1 KWQAER
7 FARHGVIDPVRMN
20 GVQKGDPLDNVKARL
35 GTPAEE
41 RDGVQTRRVRKRGA
55 GTGTGTGTT
64 THVIEPA
71 LGARFVRLNISRPTY
86 GGENVARIY
95 EFEVY
100 GANGTQNFALGHP
113 ATGSKPCSPEQ
124 GPEKAFNGSVTG
136 GKTDRWCADRWPFF
150 LQVDLGA
157 V

>member
-1 KWQAER
+1 
-7 FARHGVIDPVRMN
+7 
-20 GVQKGDPLDNVKARL
+20 
-35 GTPAEE
+35 
-41 RDGVQTRRVRKRGA
+41 
-55 GTGTGTGTT
+55 
-64 THVIEPA
+64 
-71 LGARFVRLNISRPTY
+71 
-86 GGENVARIY
+86 
-95 EFEVY
+95 FEVY

-157 V
+157 VRSVQRFVVKHASAGGESADAATRDFNIQISTDGKTFNTVATSSGAGFVDERTEWRQLAYFDGRRVAWIEFMDGKVDSMNVRPLLDFEEDRTVF